1 MRLFIAFSLPVE
13 IKNYLAK
20 TINNFKSH
28 CSDDKAVKWV
38 DANNIH
44 LTVKFL
50 GDTSENLLDPIKN
63 NLINIGKL
71 FSAINCSTN
80 KVGAFPNLNK
90 PRVYW
95 IGIDLRNDDIFNLVK
110 SIDKAMSQLG
120 FEKESKK
127 FKAHLTLGRVKNSND
142 LSNLN
147 NYISDYKVEPKQL
160 IFDKL
165 CLYKSTL
172 TPQGPIYECL
182 HEVKLGEERF
192 E

>member
-1 MRLFIAFSLPVE
+1 
-13 IKNYLAK
+13 
-20 TINNFKSH
+20 
-28 CSDDKAVKWV
+28 
-38 DANNIH
+38 
-44 LTVKFL
+44 
-50 GDTSENLLDPIKN
+50 
-63 NLINIGKL
+63 
-71 FSAINCSTN
+71 
-80 KVGAFPNLNK
+80 
-90 PRVYW
+90 
-95 IGIDLRNDDIFNLVK
+95 
-110 SIDKAMSQLG
+110 MSQLG

-182 HEVKLGEERF
+182 HEVKFGEERF